1 MSGDFI
7 SILCQHLFY
16 LLLLYGPST
25 ALLIVCTSVPIGFD
39 LISIIPLSS
48 AAQCYHSISASPLLS
63 CKVPLNRPIIQ
74 KTAWLLIL
82 FLKSRKK
89 NLFSLTFSTHILDLL
104 WSQWNKSNTFKQF
117 FSKFHFA
124 SCRKFTEQYHRSW
137 TWKCPSL
144 HHESPFHS
152 LSFSSVFLL
161 LREGQ
166 ENGYHSPPS
175 SPEPSEMARSST

>member
-1 MSGDFI
+1 MSEDFI

-89 NLFSLTFSTHILDLL
+89 KSLFINFFYPHSRSTVIPMEQVQHLQTILQQVPLCQL
-104 WSQWNKSNTFKQF
+104 
-117 FSKFHFA
+117 
-124 SCRKFTEQYHRSW
+124 
-137 TWKCPSL
+137 P
-144 HHESPFHS
+144 
-152 LSFSSVFLL
+152 
-161 LREGQ
+161 
-166 ENGYHSPPS
+166 
-175 SPEPSEMARSST
+175 